1 MLTSRV
7 REVSPFSV
15 WADRR
20 ETRSY
25 LAELMSEMVN
35 VEEKSWE
42 SAIENLFFF
51 YIFII
56 FIFLFLAVF
65 LYYRFDDFFFVF

>member
-1 MLTSRV
+1 M
-7 REVSPFSV
+7 SPFSV

-42 SAIENLFFF
+42 SAIFFSSFLSFFF
-51 YIFII
+51 RSSLLLFPLS
-56 FIFLFLAVF
+56 FLE
-65 LYYRFDDFFFVF
+65 R

>member
-1 MLTSRV
+1 M
-7 REVSPFSV
+7 SPFSV

-25 LAELMSEMVN
+25 FAELMSEMVN

-42 SAIENLFFF
+42 SAIEKKNFYLLLFLSFFF
-51 YIFII
+51 F
-56 FIFLFLAVF
+56 FKKKTGLMTSFFLFWEVSL
-65 LYYRFDDFFFVF
+65 LW